1 MGWGVRARGD
11 ILVIRAA
18 SNWTMLACF
27 VLGGWALWEL
37 VLDKPNAM
45 SGPYLQVAL
54 GIVAGAT
61 FLSLAFMIEHRVD
74 PLSRT
79 ILRVFTFL
87 GLPLVHGRT
96 TPFEEVRH
104 VELRRRTDIETVG
117 TRRFRVPVKVQYFRV
132 SIQLRDHR
140 EIMVIDTKD
149 DQEAVAQAW
158 MLARALNV
166 RVNNR

>member
-11 ILVIRAA
+11 ILVIRSA
-18 SNWTMLACF
+18 SNWSMLACF
-27 VLGGWALWEL
+27 ALGGWALCEL
-37 VLDKPNAM
+37 VLDRPNSM
-45 SGPYLQVAL
+45 HGPYMEIAL

-61 FLSLAFMIEHRVD
+61 FLSVAFMIEHRVD
-74 PLSRT
+74 SLSRT
-79 ILRVFTFL
+79 NLRVFTIL

-96 TPFEEVRH
+96 ILFEEARH
-104 VELRRRTDIETVG
+104 VELRRHTDNEILG
-117 TRRFRVPVKVQYFRV
+117 LRRIGIPIKVQYFRV

-140 EIMVIDTKD
+140 EILVVDTKD